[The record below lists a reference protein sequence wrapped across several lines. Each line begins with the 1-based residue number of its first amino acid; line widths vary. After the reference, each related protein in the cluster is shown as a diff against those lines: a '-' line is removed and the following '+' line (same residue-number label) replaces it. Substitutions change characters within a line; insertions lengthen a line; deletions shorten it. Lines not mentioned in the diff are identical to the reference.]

1 MSAPMTKS
9 QMAFQ
14 LPQLSYIHAR
24 WEEPELQRTAQPA
37 PERGFSAWLADRMSA
52 YRTWRENARARAE
65 LSMMS
70 DRELLDVGL
79 NRGDFDR
86 IFDSRLNADLVA
98 RAR

>member
-1 MSAPMTKS
+1 MTKS
-9 QMAFQ
+9 QMAFE

-24 WEEPELQRTAQPA
+24 WEEPELQRTAQPTR
-37 PERGFSAWLADRMSA
+37 EHGFSAWLADRA
-52 YRTWRENARARAE
+52 TAFRTWRENARARAE

>member
-9 QMAFQ
+9 QMAFE
-14 LPQLSYIHAR
+14 LPQLSYIQAR
-24 WEEPELQRTAQPA
+24 WEEPELQRTAQPGR
-37 PERGFSAWLADRMSA
+37 EHGFSAWLADRMSA
-52 YRTWRENARARAE
+52 FRTWRENARARAE

-86 IFDSRLNADLVA
+86 IFDGRLNADLIA